1 MVHGCG
7 STVSV
12 ITRAL
17 GRSALVAFSCRK
29 RKDSTADPGVLN
41 QGAGCPARL
50 SSTLDMA
57 RAATLKPSLSLAL
70 ALAYPCP
77 DPSCPE
83 VIRIRR
89 SAAFWNLLSNASAAS
104 SLVVVVVVVVRESR
118 LQACKKTHNPAP
130 HLRPQAPEPR
140 TWASPRVYT
149 CPSASRRCVVVCHA
163 SSACVDAVQRGIVNL
178 TACLSTLCSAPSRDL
193 PPRSAPG

>member
-17 GRSALVAFSCRK
+17 GRSVLVAFSCRR
-29 RKDSTADPGVLN
+29 RKDPTADPGVLN

-57 RAATLKPSLSLAL
+57 RAATLSHSLSLAL

-77 DPSCPE
+77 DPSCPK
-83 VIRIRR
+83 VIRTRR
-89 SAAFWNLLSNASAAS
+89 SAAFWNLPSNASAAS
-104 SLVVVVVVVVRESR
+104 SQSSTSSWERAGFRHASKYT
-118 LQACKKTHNPAP
+118 QPCPS
-130 HLRPQAPEPR
+130 PQAPGPR
-140 TWASPRVYT
+140 A
-149 CPSASRRCVVVCHA
+149 
-163 SSACVDAVQRGIVNL
+163 
-178 TACLSTLCSAPSRDL
+178 
-193 PPRSAPG
+193 